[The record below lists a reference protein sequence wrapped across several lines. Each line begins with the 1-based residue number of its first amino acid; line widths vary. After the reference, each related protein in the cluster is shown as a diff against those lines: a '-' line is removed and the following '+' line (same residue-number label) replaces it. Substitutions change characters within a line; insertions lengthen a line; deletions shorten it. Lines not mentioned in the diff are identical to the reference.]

1 MIKQYLQGIYLLV
14 TFSDHCSMEISDTR
28 RDNLRLLMKSR
39 FEGKQ
44 ARIADALGKSAN
56 YISRCLA
63 RPDSAGA
70 KKIGEDLAR
79 EIEETL
85 GLPRYAMDQPG
96 LSAKGVTEIQA
107 NAEVVGSF
115 DVWDDNTPLA
125 DDEVYVPFL
134 KEVELSAGRG
144 RTAVEQAS
152 GRKLR
157 FGKLTLR
164 RQGVQPSDAVCVTV
178 SGNSMEP
185 VLPDGSTVG
194 VDQGRTAVVDGKMYA
209 INHGGQLRVKTLYR
223 LPGGGVRLR
232 SYNRDEHPD
241 EEYSAEELVSKQIL
255 VIGRVFWYSVLL

>member
-1 MIKQYLQGIYLLV
+1 
-14 TFSDHCSMEISDTR
+14 MEISDTR
-28 RDNLRLLMKSR
+28 RNNLRLLMNTR
-39 FEGKQ
+39 FEGTQ
-44 ARIADALGKSAN
+44 ARIADALEKSAN

-63 RPDSAGA
+63 QPDSSGA
-70 KKIGEDLAR
+70 KKIGEDFAR
-79 EIEETL
+79 EIEEKL

-96 LSAKGVTEIQA
+96 LASPTPEIKA
-107 NAEVVGSF
+107 NAEIVGTF
-115 DVWDDNTPLA
+115 DVWDDDTPLA
-125 DDEVYVPFL
+125 EDEVYVPFL
-134 KEVELSAGRG
+134 KEVELSAGHG

-152 GRKLR
+152 DRKLR

-223 LPGGGVRLR
+223 LPGGGIRLR
-232 SYNRDEHPD
+232 SFNREEHPD
-241 EEYSAEELVSKQIL
+241 EEYSAEELISSQIL
-255 VIGRVFWYSVLL
+255 VLGKVFWYSVLL